1 MSIFEFFFKYKPI
14 VYQKGKLAF
23 QLLGSK
29 WWFAPVGLLAIIA
42 AVYFYRNVVK
52 EKRSPVLVVLRA
64 VTFIVLAF
72 IFLRPVLNVAT
83 VLPQDSYL
91 AVVIDNSE
99 SMNIKDDGV
108 KSRAEE
114 LQKQLEATSLI
125 KRLKDKFKV
134 RIYRFD
140 REAERIPDD
149 KLDRFMYNGKR
160 TRIEAAT
167 DLLHQELGTVPLSG
181 VVLITDGVDNA
192 SQQLQESIAR
202 LESRKVPL
210 YTVGVGSDRI
220 TRDAEVVKVVAP
232 REMLKESTAV
242 VDVSYRSH
250 GFAGRKG
257 SLQVREN
264 GQVLKTEEIT
274 MPADGEIGEKTIDLP
289 VKNEG
294 SRIFS
299 FTIQMQDDRIA
310 ENNTLDSLIN
320 IRNDHPQILYIE
332 GEPRWEYKFLRQAVQ
347 DDPNLHI
354 VSMLRSSQNKFY
366 RQGIENEDTLKDGF
380 PKKKEELY
388 QYKGLIFGSIE
399 STFFTQDQINM
410 VVDFVLNRGGGFLM
424 TGGRNSFSAGRY
436 QNTAIADILPVQL
449 SQDKTPVLERL
460 KLMVTEYGKTH
471 TLMRLTAD
479 ASANVKQ
486 WSELPPLVDFN
497 KTLDAKA
504 GGIVL
509 ARGQPESGG
518 ASPILLAFQR
528 YGRGRAMAFT
538 SSTSWHWQMQM
549 DSKDQTHEMFWKQM
563 LRWLVNASPNPVM
576 VASDKDTYL
585 PGETVKIDAD
595 IADKS
600 FKRLNN
606 AHVTVKLTDPK
617 GGAQSQPLDWSGSQD
632 GLYQTQISVGTEGMY
647 QLEVQA
653 SQGEQNLGSYRTS
666 FQVKDRPVE
675 FYNAALDSGALK
687 SIAQETG
694 GHYYPL
700 SKMGDI
706 PDDAIYV
713 ESETSFVEQKEL
725 WDVPLLFMLLSLTL
739 AGEWFLRKKKGLA

>member
-1 MSIFEFFFKYKPI
+1 MH
-14 VYQKGKLAF
+14 
-23 QLLGSK
+23 
-29 WWFAPVGLLAIIA
+29 
-42 AVYFYRNVVK
+42 
-52 EKRSPVLVVLRA
+52 
-64 VTFIVLAF
+64 
-72 IFLRPVLNVAT
+72 
-83 VLPQDSYL
+83 
-91 AVVIDNSE
+91 
-99 SMNIKDDGV
+99 
-108 KSRAEE
+108 
-114 LQKQLEATSLI
+114 
-125 KRLKDKFKV
+125 
-134 RIYRFD
+134 
-140 REAERIPDD
+140 
-149 KLDRFMYNGKR
+149 NGKR

-250 GFAGRKG
+250 GFAGCKG

-410 VVDFVLNRGGGFLM
+410 VVDFVSNRGGGFLM

-509 ARGQPESGG
+509 ARGQPEGG
-518 ASPILLAFQR
+518 SESPILLAFQR

-549 DSKDQTHEMFWKQM
+549 DSKDQTHEMFWKQ
-563 LRWLVNASPNPVM
+563 
-576 VASDKDTYL
+576 T
-585 PGETVKIDAD
+585 
-595 IADKS
+595 
-600 FKRLNN
+600 
-606 AHVTVKLTDPK
+606 
-617 GGAQSQPLDWSGSQD
+617 
-632 GLYQTQISVGTEGMY
+632 
-647 QLEVQA
+647 
-653 SQGEQNLGSYRTS
+653 
-666 FQVKDRPVE
+666 
-675 FYNAALDSGALK
+675 
-687 SIAQETG
+687 
-694 GHYYPL
+694 
-700 SKMGDI
+700 
-706 PDDAIYV
+706 
-713 ESETSFVEQKEL
+713 
-725 WDVPLLFMLLSLTL
+725 LL
-739 AGEWFLRKKKGLA
+739 